1 MHKHKFNPA
10 HIERL
15 LSEDRARETPPLD
28 VLKAAGLKAGD
39 CMADV
44 GCGPGF
50 YALPASGAVGPTGK
64 VYAID
69 TQEEMLNVLKKRNPP
84 QNVVSLKSD
93 EGRIPLEDGATDF
106 ALLGYM
112 LHEAEAPAD
121 FLKEVRRIMKAGA
134 RLCVLD
140 WKRKVEAHGP
150 PMRERLSKAKAVRL
164 IRDAGFSPVSLSSLT
179 RSHFRILARKPKA

>member
-1 MHKHKFNPA
+1 MASVTQIEPRQLALNPPA
-10 HIERL
+10 P
-15 LSEDRARETPPLD
+15 LSEPPDYYWRTLYFFNGYRS
-28 VLKAAGLKAGD
+28 V
-39 CMADV
+39 V
-44 GCGPGF
+44 
-50 YALPASGAVGPTGK
+50 ALLLLATIAVFGNT
-64 VYAID
+64 
-69 TQEEMLNVLKKRNPP
+69 L
-84 QNVVSLKSD
+84 SF
-93 EGRIPLEDGATDF
+93 GATDF

-112 LHEAEAPAD
+112 LHEAEEPAD

-164 IRDAGFSPVSLSSLT
+164 IRDAGFSSVSLSSLT

>member
-1 MHKHKFNPA
+1 M
-10 HIERL
+10 
-15 LSEDRARETPPLD
+15 
-28 VLKAAGLKAGD
+28 LKAAGLKNGD

-50 YALPASGAVGPTGK
+50 FAIPASGAVGPTGK

-140 WKRKVEAHGP
+140 WKRKVESHGP
-150 PMRERLSKAKAVRL
+150 PMRERFSKAKAVRL
-164 IRDAGFSPVSLSSLT
+164 IRDAGFSSVSLSSLT